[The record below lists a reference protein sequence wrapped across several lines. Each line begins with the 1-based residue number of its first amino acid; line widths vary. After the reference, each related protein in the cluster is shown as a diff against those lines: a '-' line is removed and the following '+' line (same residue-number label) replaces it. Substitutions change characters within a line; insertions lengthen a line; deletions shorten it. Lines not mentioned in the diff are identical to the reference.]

1 MELDSEVHS
10 HPHKIGHRWIDIV
23 LASSALVLSIASIIL
38 SIQNE
43 SNMRRLVT
51 ANSGP
56 YIGLSHGNESNG
68 EAIIHFDVRNAGIGP
83 AVLEKLV
90 VTYDG
95 RPVRTAKELLEQC
108 CTSAG
113 GIDAIHR
120 VSINVVEDQVLSPRE
135 DTAFFSLRKSDTE
148 GAVWDKLN
156 VERLKI
162 GMSACYSSVF
172 GERWI
177 NSLGQPRP
185 VSVKSCD
192 TLPGPAYDA
201 NLYDQQRR

>member
-38 SIQNE
+38 SVENE

-51 ANSGP
+51 ANSWP

-95 RPVRTAKELLEQC
+95 QPVRTAEELIARC
-108 CTSAG
+108 CISAG
-113 GIDAIHR
+113 GTD
-120 VSINVVEDQVLSPRE
+120 
-135 DTAFFSLRKSDTE
+135 
-148 GAVWDKLN
+148 
-156 VERLKI
+156 
-162 GMSACYSSVF
+162 
-172 GERWI
+172 
-177 NSLGQPRP
+177 
-185 VSVKSCD
+185 
-192 TLPGPAYDA
+192 
-201 NLYDQQRR
+201 